1 MYTRAEVSKK
11 ISSTLSDLFE
21 VDPEA
26 ISESALLYE
35 DLDIDSIDAVDL
47 IIELK
52 SFTGLVIDPEDFKL
66 VKTIEDV
73 INIVCKLLENDTNS
87 KSKL

>member
-26 ISESALLYE
+26 ISEGALLYE

-47 IIELK
+47 IVELK
-52 SFTGLVIDPEDFKL
+52 SFTGLVIDPEDFKS

-87 KSKL
+87 KNKL

>member
-11 ISSTLSDLFE
+11 ITSTLSDLFE

-73 INIVCKLLENDTNS
+73 INIVCKLLENDINS

>member
-11 ISSTLSDLFE
+11 ITSALSDLFE

-52 SFTGLVIDPEDFKL
+52 SFTGLVIDPEDFKS

-73 INIVCKLLENDTNS
+73 INIVCKLLENDINS

>member
-11 ISSTLSDLFE
+11 ITSTLSDLFE

-26 ISESALLYE
+26 ISDSALLYE

-47 IIELK
+47 LIELK
-52 SFTGLVIDPEDFKL
+52 SFTGLAIDPEDFKS

>member
-11 ISSTLSDLFE
+11 ITSTLSTLFE

-26 ISESALLYE
+26 ISESSLLYE

-47 IIELK
+47 IVELK
-52 SFTGLVIDPEDFKL
+52 SFTGLVIDPDNFKS

-73 INIVCKLLENDTNS
+73 INIVCKLLENDINS

>member
-1 MYTRAEVSKK
+1 MYTRAEVTKK
-11 ISSTLSDLFE
+11 ITSTLSDLFE

-26 ISESALLYE
+26 ISESSLLYE

-47 IIELK
+47 IVELK
-52 SFTGLVIDPEDFKL
+52 SFTGLVIDPDNFKS

>member
-1 MYTRAEVSKK
+1 MYTRTEVTKK

-47 IIELK
+47 IVELK
-52 SFTGLVIDPEDFKL
+52 SFTGLVIDPEDFKS

-73 INIVCKLLENDTNS
+73 INIICKLLENDTNS

>member
-73 INIVCKLLENDTNS
+73 INIVCKLLENDINS

>member
-11 ISSTLSDLFE
+11 ITSTLSDLFE

-52 SFTGLVIDPEDFKL
+52 SFTGLVIDPDNFKS

-73 INIVCKLLENDTNS
+73 INIVCKLLENDIDS

>member
-52 SFTGLVIDPEDFKL
+52 SFTGLVIDPDDFKS
-66 VKTIEDV
+66 VKTVEDV
-73 INIVCKLLENDTNS
+73 INIVCKLLENEPNTEG
-87 KSKL
+87 

>member
-11 ISSTLSDLFE
+11 ITSTLSDLFE

-52 SFTGLVIDPEDFKL
+52 SFTGLVIYPDNFKS

-73 INIVCKLLENDTNS
+73 INIVCKLLENDINS

>member
-52 SFTGLVIDPEDFKL
+52 SFTGLVIDPDNFKS

>member
-52 SFTGLVIDPEDFKL
+52 SFTGLVIDPEDFKS

-87 KSKL
+87 KSNH

>member
-1 MYTRAEVSKK
+1 MYTRAEVTKK
-11 ISSTLSDLFE
+11 ITSTLSTLFE

-47 IIELK
+47 IVELK
-52 SFTGLVIDPEDFKL
+52 SFTGLVIDPEDFKS

>member
-11 ISSTLSDLFE
+11 ITSTLSDLFE

-35 DLDIDSIDAVDL
+35 DLDIDSIDAIDL

-52 SFTGLVIDPEDFKL
+52 SFTGLVIDPDNFKS

>member
-1 MYTRAEVSKK
+1 MDVRTEVTEK
-11 ISSTLSDLFE
+11 INSTLIDLFE

-26 ISESALLYE
+26 ISDSSLLYE

-52 SFTGLVIDPEDFKL
+52 AFTGLVIDPDDFKS
-66 VKTIEDV
+66 VKTVEDV
-73 INIVCKLLENDTNS
+73 INIVCKLLENETNS
-87 KSKL
+87 EG

>member
-1 MYTRAEVSKK
+1 MYTRAEVTKK
-11 ISSTLSDLFE
+11 ITSTLSTLFE

-26 ISESALLYE
+26 IYESSLLYE
-35 DLDIDSIDAVDL
+35 DLDIDSIDAIDL
-47 IIELK
+47 IVELK
-52 SFTGLVIDPEDFKL
+52 SFTGLIIDPEDFKS

-73 INIVCKLLENDTNS
+73 INIICKLLENDTNS

>member
-35 DLDIDSIDAVDL
+35 DLDIDSIDAIDL
-47 IIELK
+47 IVELK
-52 SFTGLVIDPEDFKL
+52 SFTGLIIDPEDFKS

-73 INIVCKLLENDTNS
+73 INIICKLLENDTNS

>member
-1 MYTRAEVSKK
+1 MNTRAEVSKK

-21 VDPEA
+21 VDPDA
-26 ISESALLYE
+26 ISESSLLYE

-47 IIELK
+47 IVELK
-52 SFTGLVIDPEDFKL
+52 SFTGLVIDPEDFKS

-87 KSKL
+87 KGKL

>member
-1 MYTRAEVSKK
+1 MYTRTEVSKK

-21 VDPEA
+21 VDPEV
-26 ISESALLYE
+26 ISESSLLYE

-47 IIELK
+47 IVELK
-52 SFTGLVIDPEDFKL
+52 SFTGLVIDPEDFKS

-73 INIVCKLLENDTNS
+73 VNVVCKLLENDTNS
-87 KSKL
+87 KSNN

>member
-11 ISSTLSDLFE
+11 ITSTLSTLFE

-26 ISESALLYE
+26 ISESSLLYE

-47 IIELK
+47 IVELK
-52 SFTGLVIDPEDFKL
+52 SFTGLVIDPEDFKS

>member
-11 ISSTLSDLFE
+11 ITSTLSDLFE

-52 SFTGLVIDPEDFKL
+52 SFTGLVIDPEDFKS

>member
-11 ISSTLSDLFE
+11 ITSALSDLFE

-52 SFTGLVIDPEDFKL
+52 SFTGLVIDPDNFKS

>member
-1 MYTRAEVSKK
+1 MGIRAEVTEK
-11 ISSTLSDLFE
+11 ITSTLTDLFE

-26 ISESALLYE
+26 ISGSSLLYE

-52 SFTGLVIDPEDFKL
+52 SFTGLVIDPDDFKS
-66 VKTIEDV
+66 VKTVEDV
-73 INIVCKLLENDTNS
+73 INIVCKLLENEPNTEG
-87 KSKL
+87 

>member
-11 ISSTLSDLFE
+11 ISTALSDLFE

-52 SFTGLVIDPEDFKL
+52 SFTGLVIDPEDFKS

-73 INIVCKLLENDTNS
+73 INIICKLLENDTNS

>member
-11 ISSTLSDLFE
+11 ITSTLSDLFE

-35 DLDIDSIDAVDL
+35 DLDIDSIDAIDL

-52 SFTGLVIDPEDFKL
+52 SFTGLVIDPDNFKS

-73 INIVCKLLENDTNS
+73 INIVCKLLENDINS

>member
-11 ISSTLSDLFE
+11 ITSTLSDLFE

-52 SFTGLVIDPEDFKL
+52 SFTGLVIDPEDFKS

-73 INIVCKLLENDTNS
+73 INIVCKLLENDINS

>member
-47 IIELK
+47 IVELK
-52 SFTGLVIDPEDFKL
+52 SFTGLVIDPEDFKS

-87 KSKL
+87 KNKL

>member
-1 MYTRAEVSKK
+1 MYTRAEVTKK

-26 ISESALLYE
+26 ISESSLLYE

-47 IIELK
+47 IVELK
-52 SFTGLVIDPEDFKL
+52 SFTGLVIDPEDFKS

-73 INIVCKLLENDTNS
+73 INIVCKLLENDANS
-87 KSKL
+87 KSKH

>member
-26 ISESALLYE
+26 ISESSLLYE

-47 IIELK
+47 IVELK
-52 SFTGLVIDPEDFKL
+52 SFTGLVIDPEDFKP

-73 INIVCKLLENDTNS
+73 VNVVCKLLENDTNS
-87 KSKL
+87 KG

>member
-11 ISSTLSDLFE
+11 ITSTLSDLFE

-47 IIELK
+47 IVELK
-52 SFTGLVIDPEDFKL
+52 SFTGLVIDPDDFKS

>member
-11 ISSTLSDLFE
+11 ITSALSDLFE

-47 IIELK
+47 LIELK
-52 SFTGLVIDPEDFKL
+52 SFTGLVIDPEDFKS

>member
-11 ISSTLSDLFE
+11 ITSTLSDLFE

-52 SFTGLVIDPEDFKL
+52 SFTGLVIDPEDFKS

-87 KSKL
+87 KNKL

>member
-11 ISSTLSDLFE
+11 ITSTLSDLFE

-47 IIELK
+47 IVELK
-52 SFTGLVIDPEDFKL
+52 SFTGLVIDPEDFKS

-73 INIVCKLLENDTNS
+73 INIVCKLLENDINS

>member
-1 MYTRAEVSKK
+1 MYTRAEVTKK

-26 ISESALLYE
+26 ISESSLLYE
-35 DLDIDSIDAVDL
+35 DLDIDIIDAIDL
-47 IIELK
+47 IVELK
-52 SFTGLVIDPEDFKL
+52 SFTGLVIDPEDFKS

>member
-1 MYTRAEVSKK
+1 MYTRSEVSKK
-11 ISSTLSDLFE
+11 ITSTLSDLFE

-52 SFTGLVIDPEDFKL
+52 SFTGLVIDPDNFKS

-73 INIVCKLLENDTNS
+73 INIVCKLLENDINS